1 MNTSLHNAS
10 ENDNILYLC
19 CGQQSSGS
27 TLISWCFL
35 QRDDMDGVLDCQYDF
50 LPDTHYFLPW
60 LETLQDPRLRW
71 YKHTIAS
78 FRATEVKAYLEDAG
92 RRVVP
97 LLVVRDV
104 EAVWESL
111 IRKSY
116 GRNSTTAEDP
126 PLRLRFRRFLEDWE
140 YHRDQGLPI
149 LRFES
154 FLSDPENS
162 LRTACEA
169 MGLTWNRAM
178 LDWPKPESSIMDCR
192 FGNVTFHESRG
203 TNLGETLSTK
213 ASGTSKSA
221 HISEADRAWL
231 REVFAE
237 YNRVNGYASE
247 GATPTEDVP
256 VATPDFRFSR
266 RHRWL
271 WPYYSTKR
279 IAWLAKRPRALR

>member
-1 MNTSLHNAS
+1 MNSLSHNAGK
-10 ENDNILYLC
+10 DANILYLC

-27 TLISWCFL
+27 TLVSWCFL

-50 LPDTHYFLPW
+50 LPETHYFLPW
-60 LETLQDPRLRW
+60 LDTLQDPRLRW

-92 RRVVP
+92 RLVVP

-104 EAVWESL
+104 ETVWRSL

-126 PLRLRFRRFLEDWE
+126 PLRTRFRRFLEDWE

-154 FLSDPENS
+154 FLSEPEKT
-162 LRTACEA
+162 LRTACES
-169 MGLTWNRAM
+169 MGLTWNSAM

-192 FGNVTFHESRG
+192 FGNLTFHKSRG
-203 TNLGETLSTK
+203 TNLRETLTLK
-213 ASGTSKSA
+213 TGAPQTT
-221 HISEADRAWL
+221 HISEEDRAWL
-231 REVFAE
+231 GEVFTE
-237 YNRVNGYASE
+237 YNRAHGY
-247 GATPTEDVP
+247 TCKPTESEDVSA
-256 VATPDFRFSR
+256 ATPDFRLSR

-279 IAWLAKRPRALR
+279 IKWLAKRPRTLR